1 MQVMYGRGL
10 IAEKFMLTH
19 FTGAALAALFCL
31 VTAVPGAGAVEV
43 TFRTEKGAIRVT
55 TVATGLDRPWAID
68 FLPDGRMIVTEK
80 RGRLRLVGRDGKI
93 SRPIAGVPKVD
104 SHGQGGLLD
113 VTVHPDF
120 AHNRLIYLSYS
131 EPGPNDTNSTAAARG
146 RLSEDGSKLTNMQVI
161 FRQEPKLQST
171 LHYGSR
177 IVFDGKGHIFIT
189 TGERSHRKFRG
200 QSQEL
205 NSLLGKIVR
214 LNEDGSV
221 PGDNPFVGRAGAR
234 PEIWSY
240 GHRNVQGADIHPV
253 TGKLWSI
260 EHGPAGGDE
269 INIPAPGANHGW
281 PVISHG
287 VNYDGSPVGTG
298 KARARGMADPII
310 TWTPVIAPC
319 GMSFYAGN
327 RFPGWKGNLLIAG
340 LRSRAIVRLE
350 LDGEKVVHEERLL
363 KSLKIRFRDVAMGP
377 DEAVYAATDQKDGQI
392 LRIAPARQ

>member
-1 MQVMYGRGL
+1 
-10 IAEKFMLTH
+10 MLKH
-19 FTGAALAALFCL
+19 FAGVALAALLGL
-31 VTAVPGAGAVEV
+31 VAAVPGAGAVEA
-43 TFRTEKGAIRVT
+43 TFRTEKGTIQVT
-55 TVATGLDRPWAID
+55 TVAKGLNRPWALD

-104 SHGQGGLLD
+104 RHGQGGLLD
-113 VTVHPDF
+113 VTVHPEF
-120 AHNRLIYLSYS
+120 ASNRLIYISYS
-131 EPGPNDTNSTAAARG
+131 ESGPDDTNSTAAARG
-146 RLSEDGSKLTNMQVI
+146 RLSEDGSKLTNVQVI
-161 FRQEPKLQST
+161 FRQEPKLESS

-177 IVFDGKGHIFIT
+177 IVFDDKGHIFIT

-205 NSLLGKIVR
+205 GSLLGKIVR

-221 PGDNPFVGRAGAR
+221 PADNPFVGRAGAR

-269 INIPAPGANHGW
+269 INIPAPGVNHGW
-281 PVISHG
+281 PVVSHG
-287 VNYDGSPVGTG
+287 VNYDGSPVGSG
-298 KARARGMADPII
+298 KARARGMADPIV

-319 GMSFYAGN
+319 GMTFYDSAAIA
-327 RFPGWKGNLLIAG
+327 GWKGNLLIAG

-363 KSLKIRFRDVAMGP
+363 ESLEVRFRDVAVGP
-377 DEAVYAATDQKDGQI
+377 DGAVYAATDQKDGQI
-392 LRIAPARQ
+392 LRIAPVRQ